1 MDINVCD
8 RGSPGFSRFPGRS
21 QVACSQCALGQLCL
35 PRSLNEKEMESFE
48 QIVNKSHPI
57 QGGEHICRAGDTFR
71 SIAAVRSGCF
81 KSYVIDQEGNEQVLG
96 FHFPGEIIGLD
107 AIHTGVHLSNVAALD
122 TSVVCGMD
130 FSSVADMARRMPD
143 LQSEIFRMMSE
154 QISDL
159 ELNSFDLTA
168 DERISRFL
176 LSLSGR
182 FSRRGYSDKEFNL
195 SMSRKDIASHLR
207 LATET
212 VSRVLAR
219 FQDSKI
225 IKVNRKNII
234 ILDMPGLKKLAG
246 NS

>member
-1 MDINVCD
+1 MDINICD
-8 RGSPGFSRFPGRS
+8 RGSSGFSRFPGRS
-21 QVACSQCALGQLCL
+21 QVACSQCVLGQLCL

-48 QIVNKSHPI
+48 KIVNKSHPI
-57 QGGEHICRAGDTFR
+57 QGGEHICRSGDPFR

-130 FSSVADMARRMPD
+130 FSSVSDMARRMPD
-143 LQSEIFRMMSE
+143 LQSELFRMMSE

-182 FSRRGYSDKEFNL
+182 FARRGYSDKEFNL

-219 FQDSKI
+219 FQESKV
-225 IKVNRKNII
+225 IKVNRKNIM
-234 ILDMPGLKKLAG
+234 ILDMQGLKNLAG
-246 NS
+246 NL